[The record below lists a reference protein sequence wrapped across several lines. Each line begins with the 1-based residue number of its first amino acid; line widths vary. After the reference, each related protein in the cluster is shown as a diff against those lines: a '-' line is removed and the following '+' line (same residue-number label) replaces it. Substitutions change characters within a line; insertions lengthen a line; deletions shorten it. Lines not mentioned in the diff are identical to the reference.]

1 MIVRGVVAS
10 QNPTV
15 SFYTEGNMQ
24 FPIRR
29 DAKGQR
35 LASLIGREVE
45 LSGDFKREGGQP
57 VFCVSHY
64 EVIDDVDDWIFED
77 LLKEEKADDELD
89 FHEAPARY
97 HWY

>member
-1 MIVRGVVAS
+1 MIVRGVVTS
-10 QNPTV
+10 QKPTV
-15 SFYTEGNMQ
+15 SLYTDGNLQ

-29 DAKGQR
+29 DAKGRR

-45 LSGDFKREGGQP
+45 LSGDFRREGGRP
-57 VFCVSHY
+57 VFCVHHY
-64 EVIDDVDDWIFED
+64 EVIDDYEDGSVED
-77 LLKEEKADDELD
+77 LIKEKADDELD